1 MSTKTNQP
9 GGTMNHYSHFTL
21 KERELLKH
29 YMDIGLNQSEIAIK
43 LGRNKSS
50 ICRELK
56 RNSLQGSYLPCDAQA
71 LYATR
76 RKECRPQKK
85 LDDTVLFQKVKSLFL
100 EHQWSPEQIA
110 ARLKYEESVYSI
122 SFTTIYRAIYS
133 GLFDEPNLSRGN
145 RGCIRK
151 LRHRGKSRHT
161 KSYEERR
168 GKIPITNPISER
180 PDAAEKRQRLGDW
193 EADTVAGKTGRACLL
208 TLTDRKSRY
217 LLCRKIPKKNAQCV
231 KQAMIEL
238 LKDKPLQSITP
249 DRGKEFSKHPEV
261 SQQLSLVAFYFP
273 LPHHPWQRGTNEN
286 TNGLLREYFPKTK
299 DIDQSD
305 SYVEAKIEEINRR
318 PRKCLNWKTPYE
330 VYYSVELHLI

>member
-1 MSTKTNQP
+1 
-9 GGTMNHYSHFTL
+9 
-21 KERELLKH
+21 
-29 YMDIGLNQSEIAIK
+29 MDIGLNQSEIATK
-43 LGRNKSS
+43 LGRNRSS

-56 RNSLQGSYLPCDAQA
+56 RNSLQGTYLPCDAQT
-71 LYATR
+71 LYTTR
-76 RKECRPQKK
+76 RKACRPRKK
-85 LDDTVLFQKVKSLFL
+85 LDDAILFQKVKTLFL
-100 EHQWSPEQIA
+100 DHQWSPEQIA

-133 GLFDEPNLSRGN
+133 GLFDEPNLSRGG

-168 GKIPITNPISER
+168 DKIRITNLISER
-180 PDAAEKRQRLGDW
+180 PDAAEKRERLGDW

-208 TLTDRKSRY
+208 TLTDRRSRY
-217 LLCRKIPKKNAQCV
+217 LLCQKIPKKNAQCV

-238 LKDKPLQSITP
+238 LKDEPLLSITP
-249 DRGKEFSKHPEV
+249 DRGKEFSKHPEI
-261 SQQLSLVAFYFP
+261 SQQLSLVEFNFP
-273 LPHHPWQRGTNEN
+273 LSHHPWQRGTNEN

-305 SYVEAKIEEINRR
+305 SYIEAKIEEINRR
-318 PRKCLNWKTPYE
+318 PRKRPNRKTPYE
-330 VYYSVELHLI
+330 VYHSVELHLT

>member
-1 MSTKTNQP
+1 
-9 GGTMNHYSHFTL
+9 MNHYSHFTL

-29 YMDIGLNQSEIAIK
+29 YMDIGLNQSEIATK

-71 LYATR
+71 LYTTR
-76 RKECRPQKK
+76 RKACRPQKK
-85 LDDTVLFQKVKSLFL
+85 LDDDVLFLKVKSLFL

-110 ARLKYEESVYSI
+110 ARLKYEGSVYSI
-122 SFTTIYRAIYS
+122 SFSTIYRAIYS

-151 LRHRGKSRHT
+151 LKHRGKTRHT

-180 PDAAEKRQRLGDW
+180 PDAAEKRERLGDW

-217 LLCRKIPKKNAQCV
+217 LLCRKIPKKTAQCV

-238 LKDKPLQSITP
+238 LKDEPLQSITP
-249 DRGKEFSKHPEV
+249 DRGKEFS
-261 SQQLSLVAFYFP
+261 
-273 LPHHPWQRGTNEN
+273 
-286 TNGLLREYFPKTK
+286 
-299 DIDQSD
+299 
-305 SYVEAKIEEINRR
+305 
-318 PRKCLNWKTPYE
+318 
-330 VYYSVELHLI
+330 